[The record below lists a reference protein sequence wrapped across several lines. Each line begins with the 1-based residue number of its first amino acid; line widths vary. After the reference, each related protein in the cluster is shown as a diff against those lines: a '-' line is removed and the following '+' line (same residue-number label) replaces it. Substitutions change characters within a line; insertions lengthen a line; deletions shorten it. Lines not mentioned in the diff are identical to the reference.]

1 MIEKVYLKLRIANGI
16 VGYIQNILITKSW
29 WIQKDHLMH
38 LTTNVIVALD
48 KFIQKCDTLQ
58 NITSLGLPKNV
69 ILILPISRTCQ
80 YHQYIIKSNISKTFN
95 ISICQLPLAF
105 TFCHT
110 NSKSNTNFYQL
121 IIFWNNHTTIY
132 QLHAWHIYVMLSCL
146 HFLDGFIILRHI
158 FYQKIW

>member
-1 MIEKVYLKLRIANGI
+1 MKVMMIEKVYLKLRIANGI
-16 VGYIQNILITKSW
+16 VGYIQNILITKSQ

-38 LTTNVIVALD
+38 LTTNVFVALD

-95 ISICQLPLAF
+95 IGICQLPLAF
-105 TFCHT
+105 TFCQQIPNQIQT
-110 NSKSNTNFYQL
+110 FINFSY
-121 IIFWNNHTTIY
+121 FETIT
-132 QLHAWHIYVMLSCL
+132 QQCIN
-146 HFLDGFIILRHI
+146 
-158 FYQKIW
+158 